1 MARFTAKMARL
12 LEGIRTA
19 DAAGANAVDFEE
31 FVSVF
36 GEDSIIN
43 GIPR

>member
-1 MARFTAKMARL
+1 MNGSFHRKMARL

-31 FVSVF
+31 FVFSVW
-36 GEDSIIN
+36 
-43 GIPR
+43 